1 VRDTPARL
9 VRHWPVWI
17 AAAFVAVGVFLPIA
31 YLVLCAAG
39 ADMAT
44 LGSVVFRTRNLH
56 LLANTLSLAAGV
68 LLVATLI
75 ALPLAWLTTRSDV
88 PGRRLVTLLG
98 VLPLAIP
105 GYVMAYV
112 LLAVSG
118 RYGALSLALGVDI
131 PRPGGY
137 VGALLALSLYTFP
150 YMFLNLR
157 AALLGLD
164 VSIEESAQ
172 ALGLTRRQVFF
183 RIVLPQLKPA
193 WMAGGLLIVLHVLGD
208 FGVVSLMR
216 FKTFSYAI
224 FLQYTGAFDR
234 LYAAWLALMLLAVT
248 ATLLLAEAKSLRT
261 TFLARRGP
269 GSALP
274 PARTRL
280 GPWRIPVL
288 SGLALVALWSVVLPL
303 GTLVYWSLR
312 GLSSP
317 GVSVAGALLG
327 SVSASAPAAV
337 LTVVLALPVA
347 YASAR
352 LRIRSV
358 QWLER
363 VAWMGYAIPPLALA
377 LAVIFM
383 ALSLAPGLYQTMF
396 LLVAVYAV
404 HFLAEALGPLRT
416 AFYQANPSV
425 EESARTLGRSRI
437 AAFLASVLP
446 SIRPGL
452 VTATAF
458 IFLSVMKELPL
469 TYLLS
474 PIGFQSLA
482 VNVWSL
488 TNEAQYALAAPHA
501 LMIVAVSS
509 LFVGLL
515 LHRESNRN
523 SDSNPDVPA

>member
-1 VRDTPARL
+1 VKKRL
-9 VRHWPVWI
+9 TGISRYWPI
-17 AAAFVAVGVFLPIA
+17 SLAATVVATGVILPVA
-31 YLVLCAAG
+31 YLVLRAAS
-39 ADMAT
+39 ADLAT
-44 LGSVVFRTRNLH
+44 LTSVVFRARNL
-56 LLANTLSLAAGV
+56 LLLVNTVSLAAGV
-68 LLVATLI
+68 LAVATLI

-118 RYGALSLALGVDI
+118 RYGALSLLLGIDI

-150 YMFLNLR
+150 YLFLNLR
-157 AALLGLD
+157 AAFLGLD
-164 VSIEESAQ
+164 VSIEESAR
-172 ALGLTRRQVFF
+172 ALGLTRPQVFR

-193 WMAGGLLIVLHVLGD
+193 WLAGGLLIVLHVLGD

-216 FKTFSYAI
+216 FETFSYAI

-234 LYAAWLALMLLAVT
+234 LYAAWLALMLLAMT
-248 ATLLLAEAKSLRT
+248 AALLSAEAKTLRR

-269 GSALP
+269 GSAV
-274 PARTRL
+274 PAPRTRL

-288 SGLALVALWSVVLPL
+288 AGLVVVALWSVVLPVV
-303 GTLVYWSLR
+303 TLSFWALR
-312 GLSSP
+312 GIGTP
-317 GVSVAGALLG
+317 GVNVLAALAG
-327 SVSASAPAAV
+327 SVSASAPAAL
-337 LTVVLALPVA
+337 LTVTLALPIA
-347 YASAR
+347 YAGAR
-352 LRIRSV
+352 LNIRPI

-363 VAWMGYAIPPLALA
+363 TAWMGYAIPPLALA

-383 ALSLAPGLYQTMF
+383 TLALAPGLYQTLA
-396 LLVAVYAV
+396 LLVFVYAV

-416 AFYQANPSV
+416 AFFQINPSV
-425 EESARTLGRSRI
+425 EESARTLGRSRR
-437 AAFLASVLP
+437 AAFVTSVLP

-452 VTATAF
+452 VTAAAF

-482 VNVWSL
+482 VNVWSM
-488 TNEAQYALAAPHA
+488 TSEAQYALAAPNA
-501 LMIVAVSS
+501 LLIVAVSS

-515 LHRESNRN
+515 LHRESNRT
-523 SDSNPDVPA
+523 SELPV

>member
-1 VRDTPARL
+1 MTRAAHRL
-9 VRHWPVWI
+9 FRYWPVWS
-17 AAAFVAVGVFLPIA
+17 AAAIVAAGVLLPIV
-31 YLVLCAAG
+31 YLTLRAAS
-39 ADMAT
+39 ADLET
-44 LGSVVFRTRNLH
+44 LRTVVFRMRNLH
-56 LLANTLSLAAGV
+56 LLMNTVSLAAGV
-68 LLVATLI
+68 LLLTTVI

-88 PGRRLVTLLG
+88 PGRRFVTLLG

-118 RYGALSLALGVDI
+118 RYGALSQLLGVDI

-150 YMFLNLR
+150 YLFLNLR
-157 AALLGLD
+157 AAFLGLD
-164 VSIEESAQ
+164 LAIEESAQ
-172 ALGLTRRQVFF
+172 ALGLTRRQVFL
-183 RIVLPQLKPA
+183 RVVLPQLKPA
-193 WMAGGLLIVLHVLGD
+193 WLAGALLIVLHVLGD

-216 FKTFSYAI
+216 FETFSYAI

-234 LYAAWLALMLLAVT
+234 LYAAWLALMLLTLT
-248 ATLLLAEAKSLRT
+248 ATLLTAEAKTLRG

-269 GSALP
+269 GAAAVSPRTALG
-274 PARTRL
+274 T
-280 GPWRIPVL
+280 WRIPVML
-288 SGLALVALWSVVLPL
+288 GLGVVATWSVVLPV
-303 GTLVYWSLR
+303 GTLSYWALR
-312 GLSSP
+312 GL
-317 GVSVAGALLG
+317 GTTGTNLLGALIG
-327 SVSASAPAAV
+327 SVSASVPAAL
-337 LTVVLALPVA
+337 LTVALALPIA

-352 LRIRSV
+352 LKMRPV
-358 QWLER
+358 QWIER
-363 VAWMGYAIPPLALA
+363 TAWMGYAIPPLALA

-383 ALSLAPGLYQTMF
+383 SLALAPSLYQTMA
-396 LLVAVYAV
+396 LLVFVYAV

-416 AFYQANPSV
+416 AFYQVNPSV
-425 EESARTLGRSRI
+425 EESARTLGRSRR
-437 AAFLASVLP
+437 AAFVAGVLP

-482 VNVWSL
+482 VQVWSM
-488 TNEAQYALAAPHA
+488 TNEAQYAMAAPHA
-501 LMIVAVSS
+501 LMIVLVSS

-515 LHRESNRN
+515 LHRESNT
-523 SDSNPDVPA
+523 SA